1 MGARQRHTAWE
12 QTDDDSDDSDSEQ
25 EYQVVRGRDGR
36 LYYVKNPVYRRPQK
50 SSNDDDFELVRGPDG
65 RLHAV
70 RKTNMDSDD
79 DDRMG
84 VEPSQPVKKNKKSKS
99 VSKKNKKNKLWNS
112 LRRTRSSDDMDT
124 DDERPTIQEVT
135 KDVVEDS
142 THPDTDTEGEYD
154 NSTSSSISRNN
165 NNVVMQSPPE
175 KKKKPKRK
183 RVTII
188 VEDASDSEYE
198 DDDYNSPW
206 RNRRPSPG
214 QWMEPVEN
222 YQ

>member
-1 MGARQRHTAWE
+1 MG
-12 QTDDDSDDSDSEQ
+12 
-25 EYQVVRGRDGR
+25 
-36 LYYVKNPVYRRPQK
+36 YYVKNPAYRRPQK

-70 RKTNMDSDD
+70 KKTNMDSDD
-79 DDRMG
+79 DDRME
-84 VEPSQPVKKNKKSKS
+84 VEPSQPVKKNKKN
-99 VSKKNKKNKLWNS
+99 KKKKGLKNKLWNS
-112 LRRTRSSDDMDT
+112 LRRMGSSDEMDT
-124 DDERPTIQEVT
+124 DDERPTIEEVT

-142 THPDTDTEGEYD
+142 THPDTDSEDEYD

-165 NNVVMQSPPE
+165 HNVVLQSPPE

-214 QWMEPVEN
+214 QW
-222 YQ
+222 

>member
-1 MGARQRHTAWE
+1 MG
-12 QTDDDSDDSDSEQ
+12 
-25 EYQVVRGRDGR
+25 
-36 LYYVKNPVYRRPQK
+36 
-50 SSNDDDFELVRGPDG
+50 DFELVRGPDG

-70 RKTNMDSDD
+70 KKTNMDSDD
-79 DDRMG
+79 DDRME

-99 VSKKNKKNKLWNS
+99 VSKKNKKNKKKKGLKNKLWNS
-112 LRRTRSSDDMDT
+112 LRRMGSSDEMDT
-124 DDERPTIQEVT
+124 DDERPTIEEVT

-142 THPDTDTEGEYD
+142 THPDTDSEDEYD

-165 NNVVMQSPPE
+165 HNVVSQSPPE
-175 KKKKPKRK
+175 KKKPKRK

>member
-1 MGARQRHTAWE
+1 MG
-12 QTDDDSDDSDSEQ
+12 
-25 EYQVVRGRDGR
+25 
-36 LYYVKNPVYRRPQK
+36 
-50 SSNDDDFELVRGPDG
+50 LVRGPDG

-70 RKTNMDSDD
+70 RKTNMDLDE
-79 DDRMG
+79 DDRMD
-84 VEPSQPVKKNKKSKS
+84 VEPSQPVTKSKKSKS
-99 VSKKNKKNKLWNS
+99 VSKKNKKNKKKKGFKNKLWNS
-112 LRRTRSSDDMDT
+112 LRRTGSSDEMDT

-142 THPDTDTEGEYD
+142 THPDTDTEDEYD
-154 NSTSSSISRNN
+154 NSASSSIGRKNN
-165 NNVVMQSPPE
+165 TVVLQSPPE

>member
-1 MGARQRHTAWE
+1 
-12 QTDDDSDDSDSEQ
+12 
-25 EYQVVRGRDGR
+25 
-36 LYYVKNPVYRRPQK
+36 
-50 SSNDDDFELVRGPDG
+50 
-65 RLHAV
+65 
-70 RKTNMDSDD
+70 MDSDE
-79 DDRMG
+79 DDRME

-99 VSKKNKKNKLWNS
+99 VSKKNKKKGLKNKLWNS
-112 LRRTRSSDDMDT
+112 LRRMGSSDEMDT

-142 THPDTDTEGEYD
+142 THPDTDSEDEYD

-165 NNVVMQSPPE
+165 HNVVLQSPPE

-198 DDDYNSPW
+198 
-206 RNRRPSPG
+206 
-214 QWMEPVEN
+214 
-222 YQ
+222 

>member
-1 MGARQRHTAWE
+1 MG
-12 QTDDDSDDSDSEQ
+12 DSDDE
-25 EYQVVRGRDGR
+25 
-36 LYYVKNPVYRRPQK
+36 
-50 SSNDDDFELVRGPDG
+50 
-65 RLHAV
+65 
-70 RKTNMDSDD
+70 
-79 DDRMG
+79 DRMD

-99 VSKKNKKNKLWNS
+99 VSKKNKKNKKKKGLKNKLWNS
-112 LRRTRSSDDMDT
+112 LRRMGSSDEMDT

-135 KDVVEDS
+135 KDVVDDS
-142 THPDTDTEGEYD
+142 THPESDTKA
-154 NSTSSSISRNN
+154 SSIGRKN
-165 NNVVMQSPPE
+165 NNVVLQSPPE